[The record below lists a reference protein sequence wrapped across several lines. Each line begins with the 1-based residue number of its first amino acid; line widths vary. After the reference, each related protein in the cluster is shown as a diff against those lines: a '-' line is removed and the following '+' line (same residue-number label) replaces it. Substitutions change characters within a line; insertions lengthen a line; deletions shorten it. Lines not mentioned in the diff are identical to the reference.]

1 MRVRLSIV
9 LAGVLVIAAAPSALA
24 MTPEERTDP
33 IPVAPRAILSLVAG
47 FALPVDAPLDLRADL
62 LPGAPRA
69 YRGGTHEGVDFL
81 APYGAPVRAA
91 RAGIVLRIDRDYA
104 EWPWTLRAAALAS
117 AVQAGATSPELLDR
131 LRGRQ
136 VWVGH
141 GNGVVTRYAHLSDV
155 ADLLVGDPVVAGDLL
170 GAVGASGYP
179 EGGPHLHLEIRVG
192 DRYLGEGLEVE
203 DVRWLVARAFSPA
216 VIGWRDRE

>member
-1 MRVRLSIV
+1 MLGLEPRSLRSLGTSPLPRDFAPPRSPVVGLEPRSLRSLGTSPLPRDFAPPRSPVVGRVQGPMRVRLSIV

-33 IPVAPRAILSLVAG
+33 IPVGPRAILSLVAG

-104 EWPWTLRAAALAS
+104 EWPWTLRAAAL
-117 AVQAGATSPELLDR
+117 
-131 LRGRQ
+131 
-136 VWVGH
+136 
-141 GNGVVTRYAHLSDV
+141 
-155 ADLLVGDPVVAGDLL
+155 
-170 GAVGASGYP
+170 
-179 EGGPHLHLEIRVG
+179 
-192 DRYLGEGLEVE
+192 
-203 DVRWLVARAFSPA
+203 
-216 VIGWRDRE
+216 